1 MTVSQALLLSR
12 NPSVIPLVARGALLV
27 ACSLLAALA
36 IGPQMAVG
44 PALLLLGIAALA
56 SFPFPYASPFIWPVA
71 EMVLVALLLGAL
83 GDAGTPFLP
92 NMAVPAFIV
101 GLQFGVRRALVVGL
115 IGDVVLLA
123 TSAALT
129 RPGDQQTSTL
139 VQHLQWALIVIAVG
153 LLAGWAGS
161 VRRRGEPPEEPAYS
175 EAHRLLSE
183 LHIVARQLSM
193 GLDTPTLAA
202 VLCDELEGVTGSAT
216 NCVLARG
223 ATGVFHRLADS
234 GGLPVG
240 DAVLEESWLSSG
252 PVTATYDGVTH
263 LVLPVRMG
271 ERVVAVTVTS
281 FDSTAP
287 LDAELVRHAVRI
299 VNRAGS
305 RLASAMLFD
314 DVRGIATQ
322 DERLRLARDIHDG
335 IAQDVASLGFFVDD
349 AMHGADP
356 VTHQKLS
363 VLRGEVKRIVTELR
377 LSIFDLRL
385 GADQALTLGTA
396 IGDHARRVGGQSGL
410 TVHVTVEESDARLP
424 QGTEHD
430 LVRVAQEA
438 LTNVRRHAN
447 ASNVWVE
454 CRVNA
459 PDFTLRVEDDGRG
472 LGRGTDQS
480 MGLKGIRERARK
492 IGGRVRIENRSQGG
506 TLVEVSNISTTGRM
520 VEEQP
525 AEVPRG

>member
-1 MTVSQALLLSR
+1 MSQALLLSR
-12 NPSVIPLVARGALLV
+12 NPSVPPLAARGALLV

-36 IGPQMAVG
+36 LGPQMAVG

-56 SFPFPYASPFIWPVA
+56 SLPFPYASPLILPAA
-71 EMVLVALLLGAL
+71 EIVLVALLLGAL
-83 GDAGTPFLP
+83 GEAGNPFLP
-92 NMAVPAFIV
+92 YLIVPPIIV
-101 GLQFGVRRALVVGL
+101 GLKYGVRRGLMVGL
-115 IGDVVLLA
+115 IGDVVLLS

-129 RPGDQQTSTL
+129 RPGVQQTSTL
-139 VQHLQWALIVIAVG
+139 VQHLQWALIVLAVG
-153 LLAGWAGS
+153 FLAGWANS
-161 VRRRGEPPEEPAYS
+161 MRHRGEPPPEPAYG

-202 VLCDELEGVTGSAT
+202 VLCDELESITGSST

-223 ATGVFHRLADS
+223 ATGLFHRLTES
-234 GGLPVG
+234 GGLPV
-240 DAVLEESWLSSG
+240 DEAILEEAWLSSG
-252 PVTATYDGVTH
+252 PVTATREEVTH

-281 FDSTAP
+281 FDSTAQ
-287 LDAELVRHAVRI
+287 LDTDLLRQAMRVVSRS
-299 VNRAGS
+299 GS

-356 VTHQKLS
+356 VTLAKLT
-363 VLRGEVKRIVTELR
+363 VVRAEVKRIVTELR

-396 IGDHARRVGGQSGL
+396 IGDHARRVGGQCGI
-410 TVHVTVEESDARLP
+410 TVHVTVEESDARLS
-424 QGTEHD
+424 QGAEHD

-438 LTNVRRHAN
+438 MTNVRRHAN
-447 ASNVWVE
+447 AANVWVE

-459 PDFTLRVEDDGRG
+459 PDFLLRIEDDGSG
-472 LGRGTDQS
+472 LGRATDHS
-480 MGLKGIRERARK
+480 VGLKGIRERATK
-492 IGGRVRIENRSQGG
+492 IGGQVRIENRTKGG
-506 TLVEVSNISTTGRM
+506 TVVEVTNTTAVRRSVADDPSEAAHG
-520 VEEQP
+520 
-525 AEVPRG
+525 